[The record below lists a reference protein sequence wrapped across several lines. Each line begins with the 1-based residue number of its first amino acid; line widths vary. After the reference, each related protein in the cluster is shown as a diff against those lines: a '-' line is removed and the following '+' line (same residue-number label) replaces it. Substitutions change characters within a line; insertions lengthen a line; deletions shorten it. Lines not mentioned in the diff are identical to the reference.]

1 MRPARG
7 PSIAP
12 SPHSHSHHNH
22 HGRHEHPHHAHSSN
36 DHRIRFYTAE
46 DSLFDAISSF
56 ILPSFFS
63 NEHAAV
69 IVATKAHLEALD
81 LYLRQ
86 QNLVPEL
93 LRKRQQMY
101 LAPAEMILE
110 KLMPH
115 GVVEAQVFFDYFG
128 PLFEKLQ
135 ASFPKL
141 LVYGELVNILCEQG
155 EHEKAHE
162 LEEVWEQ
169 FLAGKEASLLC
180 GYDMN
185 VFSSDGLE
193 DVFERICRSHSIVQ
207 PAESIVTG
215 TVRPEEYS
223 MLLAMLQQKNLR
235 LEVEV
240 GRRVVVETAL
250 TQILEHLGLRS
261 TDAIQTR
268 DSDGSVTATNLLP
281 VAIIAATTI
290 DGITDYFYN
299 TKFLQ
304 LTGLTKKTV
313 TSDPG
318 WLGAVHYQDR
328 ERVSRDIRLVDGKS
342 RRLEYRFVL
351 PEGSIKW
358 VVGESVSRENGYVH
372 TAVDITQLKVE
383 AAANPS
389 RTGSIA
395 SVPGGDPNLSR
406 EHPKGSTPSSSI
418 PWSSK
423 RAIDYRSTSS
433 PIIPS
438 APVSGSTISTHSR
451 PNDPQIAQG
460 LTRMTQ
466 ILWDNLFP
474 EPSFNPTDNS
484 NVASKLT
491 VLYTWFRSLSRSF
504 IPEDSAFDIQNDALQ
519 KANIR
524 LSHISYLGSII
535 LLSRH
540 SLIRAIE
547 RGDYPNSQSSVTL
560 PKSALD
566 DRQYAVDCFNAAV
579 SAITHIHS
587 LITPISPSTS
597 STPPI
602 AAFTDDHSLKD
613 IRSSRTVVGVFFIS
627 TLIILLHLSV
637 LRPHEMANHDSL
649 MDKTT
654 QIINDLRSL
663 PETAEVANRYKAILQ
678 PFVAFVMQSQPTHQY
693 PDYLYAQGQKVKEQ
707 LIGLLRMPQGGAEW
721 IPYRD
726 PRMWSWKDLLA
737 APGTIPV
744 GGRMEGPIVG
754 GWIVGQERTVERE
767 GSGPLARGEK
777 RMRQET
783 QVEDLYEPGNRGNV
797 NNGNGSG
804 GSSVP
809 SASSPGTVKAP
820 ERLGAGT
827 DTTRTRTK
835 RATG

>member
-1 MRPARG
+1 
-7 PSIAP
+7 
-12 SPHSHSHHNH
+12 
-22 HGRHEHPHHAHSSN
+22 
-36 DHRIRFYTAE
+36 
-46 DSLFDAISSF
+46 
-56 ILPSFFS
+56 
-63 NEHAAV
+63 V

-101 LAPAEMILE
+101 LAPAEVILE

-115 GVVEAQVFFDYFG
+115 GVIEAQVFFDYFG

-135 ASFPKL
+135 ATFPKL

-155 EHEKAHE
+155 EHEQAHE

-240 GRRVVVETAL
+240 GRRIVVETAL

-268 DSDGSVTATNLLP
+268 DSEGSVTATNLLP

-299 TKFLQ
+299 TKFLR

-351 PEGSIKW
+351 PEGTIKW
-358 VVGESVSRENGYVH
+358 VVGESVSRETGYVH

-383 AAANPS
+383 PAANPS

-406 EHPKGSTPSSSI
+406 EHPKGPAPSSSV

-433 PIIPS
+433 PITPS
-438 APVSGSTISTHSR
+438 APIGGSVRISSLLCCRNADISQTVFTHSR
-451 PNDPQIAQG
+451 PNNPQIAQD

-466 ILWDNLFP
+466 LLWDNLFP
-474 EPSFNPTDNS
+474 EPSFDPTDNG

-547 RGDYPNSQSSVTL
+547 RGDYPNSQPSVTRH
-560 PKSALD
+560 KSALD

-579 SAITHIHS
+579 NAITHIHS

-678 PFVAFVMQSQPTHQY
+678 PFVAFVMQSQPAHQY

-721 IPYRD
+721 VPYRD
-726 PRMWSWKDLLA
+726 PRVWSWKDLLA
-737 APGTIPV
+737 APGAIPV

-754 GWIVGQERTVERE
+754 GRIVEEERIVERE
-767 GSGPLARGEK
+767 GSGPPVRGDK

-783 QVEDLYEPGNRGNV
+783 QVEDLYEPGNEGNV
-797 NNGNGSG
+797 SNGSGSG
-804 GSSVP
+804 GSSIP
-809 SASSPGTVKAP
+809 GASSPGAVKAS
-820 ERLGAGT
+820 ERLGAGADIT
-827 DTTRTRTK
+827 TRTRTRTK
-835 RATG
+835 RTTG

>member
-1 MRPARG
+1 MRPVRG
-7 PSIAP
+7 PPIAP
-12 SPHSHSHHNH
+12 SPHSHSHHHH
-22 HGRHEHPHHAHSSN
+22 HGRHEHPHHSHHSHSSN

-101 LAPAEMILE
+101 LAPAEVILE

-115 GVVEAQVFFDYFG
+115 GVIEAQVFFDYFG

-135 ASFPKL
+135 ATFPKL

-155 EHEKAHE
+155 EHEQAHE

-185 VFSSDGLE
+185 VFASDGLE

-207 PAESIVTG
+207 PAEGIVTG

-240 GRRVVVETAL
+240 GRRIVVETAL

-281 VAIIAATTI
+281 VAIISATTI

-351 PEGSIKW
+351 PEGTIKW
-358 VVGESVSRENGYVH
+358 VLGESVSRETGYVH
-372 TAVDITQLKVE
+372 TAVDITQVKAE
-383 AAANPS
+383 PAANPL

-395 SVPGGDPNLSR
+395 SVPGGDPNWSR
-406 EHPKGSTPSSSI
+406 ILPKGPAPSPSV
-418 PWSSK
+418 PCSSK

-433 PIIPS
+433 PITPS
-438 APVSGSTISTHSR
+438 APIGGSTVFTRSR
-451 PNDPQIAQG
+451 PNDPQIAQD
-460 LTRMTQ
+460 LIRVTQ
-466 ILWDNLFP
+466 LLWDNLFLD
-474 EPSFNPTDNS
+474 PSFDPTDNS
-484 NVASKLT
+484 SVASKLT
-491 VLYTWFRSLSRSF
+491 VLYTWFRSLSRPF

-547 RGDYPNSQSSVTL
+547 RGDYPNSQPSVTRH
-560 PKSALD
+560 KSALD

-579 SAITHIHS
+579 NAITHIHS

-602 AAFTDDHSLKD
+602 TALTDDHSLND

-637 LRPHEMANHDSL
+637 LRPHEMANHDNL

-663 PETAEVANRYKAILQ
+663 PETAEVANRYKATLQ
-678 PFVAFVMQSQPTHQY
+678 PFVAFVMQSQPAHQY
-693 PDYLYAQGQKVKEQ
+693 PDYLYAQGQKLKEQ

-721 IPYRD
+721 VPYRGA
-726 PRMWSWKDLLA
+726 RVWSWKDLLA
-737 APGTIPV
+737 APGAVPVEGKMEGLKV
-744 GGRMEGPIVG
+744 GGRIVEE
-754 GWIVGQERTVERE
+754 ERNVERE
-767 GSGPLARGEK
+767 GSGTPVRGDK
-777 RMRQET
+777 RIRQET
-783 QVEDLYEPGNRGNV
+783 QAEDLYDPGHGDNV
-797 NNGNGSG
+797 SSSSSSGSG
-804 GSSVP
+804 GSSIP
-809 SASSPGTVKAP
+809 GASAPGAVRHP
-820 ERLGAGT
+820 RDLER
-827 DTTRTRTK
+827 DQISQQE
-835 RATG
+835 